1 MVRRSPRRWPASRHV
16 ALGASPAW
24 AMAPGDA
31 RGHDARMQVIRAAG
45 PQRRGAASSVVARL
59 LAGLILLAI
68 AAVIVWYIVTTK
80 ALDGLDRVG
89 NSVLEQQL
97 LGTLAWG
104 LAFLVPGAFAVLG
117 LLSIVRAVEGRP
129 RRRRHGPVASLEAL
143 SDEYTVAEDV
153 RLPDGRLVPE
163 IVVGPHGLTVVEE
176 LPPAAVS
183 RPGTHGWE
191 LRGAGGRWLNIED
204 PLDRA
209 ARDGERVR
217 RWLGTHME
225 DFVPRISVAVVA
237 DDRRVART
245 SEVAVLRPEEL
256 PGFLAAQPALRQ
268 MSPDRRRR
276 IEALLRELLVA

>member
-1 MVRRSPRRWPASRHV
+1 
-16 ALGASPAW
+16 
-24 AMAPGDA
+24 MAPWHSGGA
-31 RGHDARMQVIRAAG
+31 REHDARMQVIRAAG
-45 PQRRGAASSVVARL
+45 PQRRRAAASVVAGL
-59 LAGLILLAI
+59 VAGLILLAI
-68 AAVIVWYIVTTK
+68 GAVIVWSIFTSNL
-80 ALDGLDRVG
+80 LDGLDRVG
-89 NSVLEQQL
+89 SSALEQQL

-104 LAFLVPGAFAVLG
+104 LAFLVPGSFAVLG
-117 LLSIVRAVEGRP
+117 LLSIVRAADGRP
-129 RRRRHGPVASLEAL
+129 RSRRLRPAASLQAAL
-143 SDEYTVAEDV
+143 SDDYIVAEDV

-163 IVVGPHGLTVVEE
+163 IVIGPHGLTVIEE

-183 RPGTHGWE
+183 RPGSHGWE
-191 LRGAGGRWLNIED
+191 VRGTGGRWLNIEN

-217 RWLGTHME
+217 RWLGSHME

-245 SEVAVLRPEEL
+245 AEVAVLRPEEL

-268 MSPDRRRR
+268 MSPDRRGR

>member
-1 MVRRSPRRWPASRHV
+1 
-16 ALGASPAW
+16 
-24 AMAPGDA
+24 
-31 RGHDARMQVIRAAG
+31 MQVIRAAG
-45 PQRRGAASSVVARL
+45 PQRRGATASVVARL
-59 LAGLILLAI
+59 LVGLVLLAL
-68 AAVIVWYIVTTK
+68 AALIVWSVVTTGV
-80 ALDGLDRVG
+80 LDGLDRVG

-104 LAFLVPGAFAVLG
+104 LAFLLPGAFAVLG
-117 LLSIVRAVEGRP
+117 LLSIVRAVGGRP
-129 RRRRHGPVASLEAL
+129 RRRRSGPVVSLEAAL

-153 RLPDGRLVPE
+153 RLPDGRFVPE

-183 RPGTHGWE
+183 RPGSHGWE
-191 LRGAGGRWLNIED
+191 VRGAGGRWLPIED

-245 SEVAVLRPEEL
+245 SEVAVLRSEEL
-256 PGFLAAQPALRQ
+256 PGFFAAQPALRQ